1 MKHFYLSYTLL
12 LATSSL
18 FAQIGVG
25 TSSPHAT
32 AKFQVDASASTNAK
46 GFLGPRVELTS
57 TTANAPFSVTPATG
71 LIVYNTATAGT
82 GSTQVTPGLYS
93 YNGSSWERLASN
105 PTTFVYGTNIG
116 FPQGYMFITSPYSYS
131 YGPLAEI
138 SLPPGRWEV
147 TAEFTCF
154 AEDGFQNLYY
164 DSREHTYWL
173 SDDNSYSNISPRYPL
188 PLSSLGSGG
197 PTADAIFPGGAATL
211 LPVEL
216 HIVPGGTTAP
226 TRNPRQFMKFYISNA
241 SSSSKTYYLQWH
253 ESYYKLDDSLDGDT
267 PTYKSSPAENRFY
280 AIKIQ

>member
-1 MKHFYLSYTLL
+1 MKLFYLSYTLL

-71 LIVYNTATAGT
+71 LMVYNTATAGT

-105 PTTFVYGTNIG
+105 PTTFVNGTNIG
-116 FPQGYMFITSPYSYS
+116 FPQGNMQIISPYAYS

-147 TAEFTCF
+147 AAEFTCF
-154 AEDGFQNLYY
+154 AEGGFNVVTFE
-164 DSREHTYWL
+164 SREHTYWL
-173 SDDNSYSNISPRYPL
+173 SASNSYSNMSPLYPL

-216 HIVPGGTTAP
+216 HSGGGGISP

-241 SSSSKTYYLQWH
+241 SGSNKTYYLHWH
-253 ESYYKLDDSLDGDT
+253 ESYYMLDDNSDGFT